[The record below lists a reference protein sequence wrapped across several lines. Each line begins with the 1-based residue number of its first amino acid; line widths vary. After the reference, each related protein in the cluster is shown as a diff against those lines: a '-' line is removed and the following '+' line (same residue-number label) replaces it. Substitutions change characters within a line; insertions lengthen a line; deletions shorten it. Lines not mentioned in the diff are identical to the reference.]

1 MTSYELAQLRS
12 RADVERAMRRF
23 RLRPTEANLARVIRA
38 FNNRPT
44 DRRALPRV
52 QGWQIVEN

>member
-12 RADVERAMRRF
+12 RADVELAMRRF
-23 RLRPTEANLARVIRA
+23 RLRPTESNLARVIRA

-44 DRRALPRV
+44 DRRALPRI